1 MLINSRYAR
10 SIILIIF
17 VALQVDFFAKGY
29 YVYRR
34 EAKGKKYTKWKK
46 VKNIKK
52 NTTVKYKDS
61 KLKKG
66 KTYQYKVVAYNRKNK
81 GTSAIKKIVIK

>member
-1 MLINSRYAR
+1 MYIEGKQKAK
-10 SIILIIF
+10 SI
-17 VALQVDFFAKGY
+17 QSG
-29 YVYRR
+29 
-34 EAKGKKYTKWKK
+34 KK

>member
-1 MLINSRYAR
+1 MARVKCEKWRRKRRYKVLKA
-10 SIILIIF
+10 
-17 VALQVDFFAKGY
+17 AKGY

-66 KTYQYKVVAYNRKNK
+66 KTYQYKIVAYNRKNK